1 MQNDPRLWSAS
12 PHRASAVLIHLP
24 RLYEVTLIDI
34 SVHGV
39 LVGLNGNADIGVGD
53 QTRLRVLT
61 EKGNQ
66 AFEVEAVVV
75 HRSEQGIGLEIKAI
89 DVHAKSSVRR
99 MIETNLGDLEL
110 ASRTLPDL
118 LEANFSAYPTAAS
131 GQPRPWHA
139 SERASAI

>member
-1 MQNDPRLWSAS
+1 MQNDPRLRSTF
-12 PHRASAVLIHLP
+12 PYRANAVLIHLP

-39 LVGLNGNADIGVGD
+39 LVAPNCNAEIGVGD
-53 QTRLRVLT
+53 QARLRVLT

-89 DVHAKSSVRR
+89 DDHAKSSVRR
-99 MIETNLGDLEL
+99 LIETSLGNLDL
-110 ASRTLPDL
+110 ASRSLPVL
-118 LEANFSAYPTAAS
+118 LEANFSAYPTGATGRARPGYGS
-131 GQPRPWHA
+131 GH
-139 SERASAI
+139 ASAI